1 MTDLL
6 RSVAAVRLGLA
17 WLGALLFAASGAMLT
32 WEVVARY
39 FFTRPTIWAAELSQL
54 CLIWGVL
61 LSMAWALEARRHIAV
76 DALVANIPA
85 AARRWTEAVAMLCV
99 AAFSGVTTWYGWEI
113 FWDSFVRGR
122 TTGSMLDLPTWVAEL
137 SVPLGFAMLFLQALA
152 EIAKAFRTDWA
163 THAEGLH
170 E

>member
-1 MTDLL
+1 MTDLF
-6 RSVAAVRLGLA
+6 RSVAALRLGLA
-17 WLGALLFAASGAMLT
+17 WLGALLFAASGVMLT

-76 DALVANIPA
+76 DALVSNIPA
-85 AARRWTEAVAMLCV
+85 AARRWTEALAMVCV
-99 AAFSGVTTWYGWEI
+99 AAFAGVTTWHGWAI
-113 FWDSFVRGR
+113 FWDSWARGR

-137 SVPLGFAMLFLQALA
+137 SVPLGFAMLFAQALA

-163 THAEGLH
+163 AHAEGLH